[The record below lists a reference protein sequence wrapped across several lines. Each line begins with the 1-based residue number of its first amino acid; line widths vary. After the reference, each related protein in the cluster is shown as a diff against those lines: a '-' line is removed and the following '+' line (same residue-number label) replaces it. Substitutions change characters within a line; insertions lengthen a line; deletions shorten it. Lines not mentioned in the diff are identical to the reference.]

1 MKKLSKYLLISALT
15 LGLVNPVFA
24 QEETTTEEEVTT
36 EAVSDTTVEETV
48 DETVSDGLDETEDV
62 TDEITEAPAQ
72 YVIENSSTRKFVF
85 DNEEVV
91 PQPWEQVKDAAA
103 ATEAED
109 GLKDMNIEWG
119 RLNTDLYSSDEV
131 VYEAGT
137 PVFRVVN
144 HDTKNTSDFAIFG
157 TITYPGAETYGHVA
171 AQYVHSEGFT
181 YVENAGTE
189 SVDVFTQAEA
199 FKSPALE
206 NATARLNPA
215 LDDELPPLTEQPL
228 FTENAEGVFELTPKA
243 DEETTAEESE
253 DTTAEGDE
261 TSEESEDTT
270 AEGDETLEESEDT
283 TAEGDETSEETE
295 DTTAE
300 GDETSEET
308 EDTTAEGDETS
319 EETEDT
325 TAEGDETSEET
336 EDTTAEG
343 DETSEEAEE
352 KTYKVAEGDT
362 LNKIAKEFGV
372 TVEALKAA
380 NNLTDDNIFVGQTL
394 KIPAEGETEDTG
406 NAEETP
412 TLSVSQETSVITT
425 TTKDGKSLPQTGERN
440 ATIVIVGA
448 LVLAG
453 LGVALI
459 TFNKKKDNK

>member
-24 QEETTTEEEVTT
+24 QEETTTEEEVPT
-36 EAVSDTTVEETV
+36 EAVSDTTVEETIA
-48 DETVSDGLDETEDV
+48 ETVSDGLDETEDV
-62 TDEITEAPAQ
+62 TDEMTEATAQ
-72 YVIENSSTRKFVF
+72 YVIVNSSTRKFVF
-85 DNEEVV
+85 DNEEVA

-119 RLNTDLYSSDEV
+119 RLNTDLYSGDEV
-131 VYEAGT
+131 LYEAGT

-144 HDTKNTSDFAIFG
+144 HDTKNTSDFAVFG

-171 AQYVHSEGFT
+171 AQYVDSEGYT
-181 YVENAGTE
+181 YVEDAGTE

-199 FKSPALE
+199 FKSAILE
-206 NATARLNPA
+206 NATERLNPT

-228 FTENAEGVFELTPKA
+228 FTENAEGVFELTPNA
-243 DEETTAEESE
+243 DEETTAEGEETTDTTAEGDESTEESE

-261 TSEESEDTT
+261 STEESE
-270 AEGDETLEESEDT
+270 ET
-283 TAEGDETSEETE
+283 TAEGDETSETTEETSSE
-295 DTTAE
+295 TSDESETTA
-300 GDETSEET
+300 SEEQT
-308 EDTTAEGDETS
+308 HE
-319 EETEDT
+319 
-325 TAEGDETSEET
+325 
-336 EDTTAEG
+336 
-343 DETSEEAEE
+343 
-352 KTYKVAEGDT
+352 VVEGDT
-362 LNKIAKEFGV
+362 LNKIAEKYGV

-394 KIPAEGETEDTG
+394 NIPAKGGNEDTPTT
-406 NAEETP
+406 AEETP
-412 TLSVSQETSVITT
+412 TQTETTTLAVSQETSVITT